1 MGGRTIYK
9 HPTRE
14 LVGMSTVVEMDE
26 KGRILLPREMRKNI
40 RSRRFEVSSE
50 KDVIKLVPLPDV
62 ESLRG
67 KYRKLIKYDWNELEE
82 RAERFVAIG
91 KR

>member
-1 MGGRTIYK
+1 
-9 HPTRE
+9 
-14 LVGMSTVVEMDE
+14 MSTVVEMDE